1 MAPGRQCRLG
11 PVAFSILALCGR
23 GFVAFVGMPLTTRN
37 SLLLRSAVTTDTATT
52 AFGELFQDDSRPIV
66 LYDGVCNMCNS
77 AVDVALQKDPDG
89 RRLRFSALQSE
100 VGQQM
105 LVFCGRRAEDLSSM
119 MVVKPDGECLSQ
131 SDAVVFVGQQLE
143 GSSVLQGLSKA
154 AQALVPKPLRDGAYN
169 VVAKNR
175 YRVLGRRKELRLG
188 QDGMEDRFVN
198 KESKPAATGV

>member
-1 MAPGRQCRLG
+1 MVRSRLTRIA
-11 PVAFSILALCGR
+11 PVAMAGILCGR
-23 GFVAFVGMPLTTRN
+23 AFVGMLPATRS
-37 SLLLRSAVTTDTATT
+37 SLLQRSAGSSTDGAKV
-52 AFGELFQDDSRPIV
+52 AFKELFYDDDRPIV

-100 VGQQM
+100 VGRQL

-119 MVVKPDGECLSQ
+119 LVVKPDGECLSQ

-175 YRVLGRRKELRLG
+175 YRVLGRRTELRLK

-198 KESKPAATGV
+198 RESKPAVEGA